1 MFINNNECMPSFLT
15 LIKIF
20 MFLNNNERMPIVSIS
35 LNEEIL
41 KQIDSL
47 QKNLGFSGRS
57 DAIRAGIRSFVAEE
71 KQKENL
77 SGNVNA
83 ILLVVHN
90 DEYDNQVNGIKHSY
104 EDLITTH
111 LHSKIEG
118 DKCMELF
125 MLKGEA
131 DSVSSIT
138 KDFQI
143 NKKMDTVKLVA
154 L

>member
-1 MFINNNECMPSFLT
+1 
-15 LIKIF
+15 
-20 MFLNNNERMPIVSIS
+20 MFLNNIRHMPIVSIS
-35 LNEEIL
+35 LTEEIL
-41 KQIDSL
+41 KEIDSL

-71 KQKENL
+71 KQKEDL

-131 DSVSSIT
+131 NSVSDIT

-143 NKKMDTVKLVA
+143 NKKMDTVKLVT

>member
-1 MFINNNECMPSFLT
+1 
-15 LIKIF
+15 
-20 MFLNNNERMPIVSIS
+20 MPIVSIS
-35 LNEEIL
+35 LTEEIL
-41 KQIDSL
+41 KEIDSL

-77 SGNVNA
+77 SGNLNA

-131 DSVSSIT
+131 GSVSSIT

-143 NKKMDTVKLVA
+143 NKRMDTVKLVT

>member
-1 MFINNNECMPSFLT
+1 
-15 LIKIF
+15 
-20 MFLNNNERMPIVSIS
+20 MFLNNNRRMPIVSIS
-35 LNEEIL
+35 LTEEIL
-41 KQIDSL
+41 KEIDSL

-71 KQKENL
+71 KQKEDL

-131 DSVSSIT
+131 GSVSSIT

-143 NKKMDTVKLVA
+143 NKRMDTVKLVT

>member
-1 MFINNNECMPSFLT
+1 MV
-15 LIKIF
+15 
-20 MFLNNNERMPIVSIS
+20 LNNRISMPIVSIS
-35 LNEEIL
+35 LNDEIL
-41 KQIDSL
+41 KQIDNL
-47 QKNLGFSGRS
+47 QSTMGFSGRS
-57 DAIRAGIRSFVAEE
+57 DAIRAGIRSFVSEE
-71 KQKENL
+71 KQKADL
-77 SGNVNA
+77 SGKVNA

-90 DEYDNQVNGIKHSY
+90 DEYDNEVTGIKHSY

-131 DSVSSIT
+131 EAVSTIT

-143 NKKMDTVKLVA
+143 NKKMDTVKLVT

>member
-1 MFINNNECMPSFLT
+1 
-15 LIKIF
+15 
-20 MFLNNNERMPIVSIS
+20 MFLNNNEHMPIVSIS
-35 LNEEIL
+35 LTEEIL
-41 KQIDSL
+41 KEIDSL

-57 DAIRAGIRSFVAEE
+57 DAIRAGIRSFVSEE

-77 SGNVNA
+77 TGNVNA

-125 MLKGEA
+125 TLKGEA
-131 DSVSSIT
+131 NSVSDIT

-143 NKKMDTVKLVA
+143 NKKMDTVKLVT

>member
-1 MFINNNECMPSFLT
+1 
-15 LIKIF
+15 
-20 MFLNNNERMPIVSIS
+20 MFLNNNEHMPIVSIS
-35 LNEEIL
+35 LTDEIL
-41 KQIDSL
+41 KEIDTL

-57 DAIRAGIRSFVAEE
+57 DAIRAGIRSFVSEE
-71 KQKENL
+71 KQKEDL
-77 SGNVNA
+77 SGDVNA

-90 DEYDNQVNGIKHSY
+90 DEYDNQVTEVKHSF
-104 EDLITTH
+104 EDLITMH

-125 MLKGEA
+125 ILKGE
-131 DSVSSIT
+131 SELVSDIT
-138 KDFQI
+138 KNFQI

>member
-1 MFINNNECMPSFLT
+1 
-15 LIKIF
+15 
-20 MFLNNNERMPIVSIS
+20 MPIVSIS
-35 LNEEIL
+35 LTEEIL
-41 KQIDSL
+41 KEIDSL

-57 DAIRAGIRSFVAEE
+57 DAIRAGIRSFVSEE

-111 LHSKIEG
+111 FHSKIEG

-143 NKKMDTVKLVA
+143 NKRMDTVKLVT

>member
-1 MFINNNECMPSFLT
+1 
-15 LIKIF
+15 
-20 MFLNNNERMPIVSIS
+20 MFLNNNDRMPIVSIS

-41 KQIDSL
+41 KQIDNL

-57 DAIRAGIRSFVAEE
+57 DAIRAGIRSFVSEE
-71 KQKENL
+71 KQKEDL

-90 DEYDNQVNGIKHSY
+90 DEYDNQVTDVKHSF
-104 EDLITTH
+104 EDLITMH

-125 MLKGEA
+125 ILKGE
-131 DSVSSIT
+131 SELVSDIT
-138 KDFQI
+138 KNFQI

>member
-1 MFINNNECMPSFLT
+1 
-15 LIKIF
+15 
-20 MFLNNNERMPIVSIS
+20 MFLNNNEHMPIVSIS
-35 LNEEIL
+35 LNDEIL
-41 KQIDSL
+41 KQIDNL
-47 QKNLGFSGRS
+47 QKSLGFSGRS
-57 DAIRAGIRSFVAEE
+57 DAIRAGIRSFVSEE
-71 KQKENL
+71 KQKEDL

-90 DEYDNQVNGIKHSY
+90 DEYDNQVTEIKHSY
-104 EDLITTH
+104 EDLITMH

-125 MLKGEA
+125 ILKGE
-131 DSVSSIT
+131 SVSVGEIT
-138 KDFQI
+138 KNFQT

>member
-1 MFINNNECMPSFLT
+1 
-15 LIKIF
+15 
-20 MFLNNNERMPIVSIS
+20 MPIVSIS
-35 LNEEIL
+35 LNDEIL
-41 KQIDSL
+41 KQIDNL

-57 DAIRAGIRSFVAEE
+57 DAIRAGIRSFVSEE

-77 SGNVNA
+77 SGKVNA

-90 DEYDNQVNGIKHSY
+90 DEYDNEVNGIKHSY

-131 DSVSSIT
+131 RLVSDIT

>member
-1 MFINNNECMPSFLT
+1 
-15 LIKIF
+15 
-20 MFLNNNERMPIVSIS
+20 MFLNNNRRMPIVSIS
-35 LNEEIL
+35 LTEEIL
-41 KQIDSL
+41 KEIDSL

-57 DAIRAGIRSFVAEE
+57 DAIRAGIRSFVSEE

-83 ILLVVHN
+83 ILLVVHS

-131 DSVSSIT
+131 GSVSSIT

-143 NKKMDTVKLVA
+143 NKRMDTVKLVT

>member
-1 MFINNNECMPSFLT
+1 
-15 LIKIF
+15 
-20 MFLNNNERMPIVSIS
+20 MFLNNNEHMPIVSIS
-35 LNEEIL
+35 LTEEIL
-41 KQIDSL
+41 KEIDNL

-57 DAIRAGIRSFVAEE
+57 DAIRAGIRSFVSEE

-77 SGNVNA
+77 TGNVNA

-131 DSVSSIT
+131 NSVSDIT

-143 NKKMDTVKLVA
+143 NKKMDTVKLVT